1 MRVLKFLLQKEFR
14 QIFRDPSIFR
24 VLFIAPLAQLLILPL
39 AANYQIKNINLAVV
53 DNDHSQY
60 SQILI
65 NKITSSGYFRL
76 KEYSAT
82 FPQALRSVELDKS
95 DIILEI
101 PADFQ
106 KKLIKDSEADLF
118 VAANAI
124 NGIKA
129 GLGSAYIQQ
138 IIQNYNQ
145 TVRMKWIQFPRF
157 NPQPIIEVEYSDW
170 YNPEM
175 NYPYFMVPGILV
187 MLITIIGSNFAALN
201 IVKEKELGTIEQINV
216 SPIKKTY
223 FILGKLIPF
232 WILAL
237 IVLTAGLII
246 AWLVYGIIPLGSYF
260 TIYLFSA
267 IYLLAIL
274 GLGLL
279 LSTYAQTQQQ
289 SFLVAFFLIMIFN
302 LMSGLFTP
310 VESMP
315 YWAQVITWFNPVTY
329 FIEVMR
335 MVILKGSGIADIQNQ
350 IFAVIGFAVF
360 FNGWAILNYRK
371 RS

>member
-124 NGIKA
+124 NRAMGQPD
-129 GLGSAYIQQ
+129 LYPFQL
-138 IIQNYNQ
+138 
-145 TVRMKWIQFPRF
+145 
-157 NPQPIIEVEYSDW
+157 PQGV
-170 YNPEM
+170 
-175 NYPYFMVPGILV
+175 V
-187 MLITIIGSNFAALN
+187 
-201 IVKEKELGTIEQINV
+201 
-216 SPIKKTY
+216 
-223 FILGKLIPF
+223 GKLDYINR
-232 WILAL
+232 
-237 IVLTAGLII
+237 
-246 AWLVYGIIPLGSYF
+246 LVQRAASG
-260 TIYLFSA
+260 A
-267 IYLLAIL
+267 IEDRPSP
-274 GLGLL
+274 
-279 LSTYAQTQQQ
+279 STKSEAE
-289 SFLVAFFLIMIFN
+289 VA
-302 LMSGLFTP
+302 
-310 VESMP
+310 
-315 YWAQVITWFNPVTY
+315 
-329 FIEVMR
+329 
-335 MVILKGSGIADIQNQ
+335 
-350 IFAVIGFAVF
+350 
-360 FNGWAILNYRK
+360 
-371 RS
+371 